1 LPMPSCTTEITP
13 EAAVKELGAGA
24 SERYTTVRQRDDGKY
39 TPELAYRDEAKADP
53 AAPVGNE
60 SWPPVVGS
68 SEQPSRCS
76 PARSRR
82 AGPPASELR
91 PQADVR
97 GA

>member
-1 LPMPSCTTEITP
+1 MPSYTTEITP
-13 EAAVKELGAGA
+13 EAAVRELGTGA
-24 SERYTTVRQRDDGKY
+24 SEPNNNVRQRNDGKY

-53 AAPVGNE
+53 AAPVENE

-91 PQADVR
+91 PEADVR
-97 GA
+97 GG